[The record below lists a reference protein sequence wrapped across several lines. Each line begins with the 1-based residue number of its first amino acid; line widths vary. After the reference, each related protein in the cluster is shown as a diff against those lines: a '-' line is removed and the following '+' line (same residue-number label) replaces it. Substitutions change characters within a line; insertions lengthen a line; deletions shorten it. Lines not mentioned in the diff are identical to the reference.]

1 MCMKRSSLRQRVS
14 GWLHIKILP
23 QIPLVFHDMTVPIT
37 RKEEKK
43 VVLVPD
49 LRKSL
54 RPEQPEFALDFE
66 PLITVAL

>member
-1 MCMKRSSLRQRVS
+1 MRVKRSSSLQRVS

-37 RKEEKK
+37 RKEEEK

-54 RPEQPEFALDFE
+54 RPENPS
-66 PLITVAL
+66 